1 METIWINIIIMETSL
16 SGNLLVNK
24 ILIGLVKKIATFND
38 CFYKNKIK
46 LDWLLDLED
55 LFDYV
60 NTLDERKV
68 TLALYK
74 LSGYA
79 LSWWE
84 YI

>member
-1 METIWINIIIMETSL
+1 MVKYNNHGDITL
-16 SGNLLVNK
+16 K
-24 ILIGLVKKIATFND
+24 QPIGKQDFNRPYKKIATFNG
-38 CFYKNKIK
+38 CFYLKKKKI
-46 LDWLLDLED
+46 DWLLDLED
-55 LFDYV
+55 LFDYM
-60 NTLDERKV
+60 NTSNERKV